1 MIQTKG
7 AQLMIKRLKTLSGLT
22 AALAVLAL
30 GGSAIA
36 SAARHAVKPS
46 HHAKTTS
53 PDTDSIQA
61 GDQTSPDTN
70 GVNASEASEEGT
82 PSDGPG
88 GHEDPEGDVENQE

>member
-1 MIQTKG
+1 
-7 AQLMIKRLKTLSGLT
+7 MIKRLKTLSGVT
-22 AALAVLAL
+22 ASLAALAL

-36 SAARHAVKPS
+36 SAAHHVVKPS
-46 HHAKTTS
+46 HHAKTTTL
-53 PDTDSIQA
+53 DTDSVQA

-70 GVNASEASEEGT
+70 GINRSEASEEGT